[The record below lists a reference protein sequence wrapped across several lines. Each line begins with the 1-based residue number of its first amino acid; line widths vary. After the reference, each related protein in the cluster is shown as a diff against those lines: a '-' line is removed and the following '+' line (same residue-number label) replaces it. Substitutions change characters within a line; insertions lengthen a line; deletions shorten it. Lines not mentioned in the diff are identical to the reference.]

1 MFIVIGSVVVA
12 VLLAALLS
20 IFLADRRKL
29 YCSHCRD
36 YTCKVEW
43 KDSDRHARLVHGQL
57 RLAATRTLI
66 KMCRRCGRQRSL
78 KEKHHVYSRAELDE
92 MDEDYDREFA
102 RHA

>member
-12 VLLAALLS
+12 VLLAVLLS

-29 YCSHCRD
+29 YCSHCSD

-43 KDSDRHARLVHGQL
+43 KDSDRQARLVHGQM
-57 RLAATRTLI
+57 RLAAIRKLIKTCRQCKRQRTL
-66 KMCRRCGRQRSL
+66 KT
-78 KEKHHVYSRAELDE
+78 KHHVYSRAELDE
-92 MDEDYDREFA
+92 MDDDYDKEFA